1 MEKFEFADFKIEE
14 LVEEKNYGKFVIEP
28 LERGFGTTIGNALR
42 RVLLS
47 SLPGGAVYSVKIE
60 KAFHEYQTIPGLKED
75 ITTITL
81 NLKDLILN
89 VSDDEEYSLRLKK
102 AGSGTVTA
110 ADIECPAQVEI
121 INKDLV
127 IAHLEEDGELDMELM
142 VKNGRGYVSADENK
156 IIFQGSTQGIGTI
169 YTDSIYTPIERVSY
183 HVDPTR
189 VGQNAKYDKLSLEV
203 FTDGSITP
211 QESIALAAKILVDH
225 FNLLSEV
232 DSIAE
237 DLESVIAEPEVEEE
251 SKIASMMLEDLDL
264 SVRSYNCLK
273 RASIQTVEELVNKT
287 EEELMKVRNLGK
299 KSFKEVKDKV
309 EELGYS
315 FRQAE

>member
-14 LVEEKNYGKFVIEP
+14 LVEDKNYGKFVIEP
-28 LERGFGTTIGNALR
+28 LERGFGTTLGNALR

-47 SLPGGAVYSVKIE
+47 SLPGAAVYSVKIE
-60 KAFHEYQTIPGLKED
+60 GSLHEYQAIPGIKED

-81 NLKDLILN
+81 NLKDLILQI
-89 VSDDEEYSLRLKK
+89 SDEEEHSLRIKK
-102 AGSGTVTA
+102 NSGGPVTA
-110 ADIECPAQVEI
+110 ADIECPTEVEI

-127 IAHLEEDGELDMELM
+127 IANLEDDGKLDMELM

-156 IIFQGSTQGIGTI
+156 IIFQGSTQGMGTI

-189 VGQNAKYDKLSLEV
+189 VGQNAKYDELSLEV
-203 FTDGSITP
+203 FTNGSITP

-225 FNLLSEV
+225 FNLLTKV
-232 DSIAE
+232 DEITE
-237 DLESVIAEPEVEEE
+237 DMESVISEPEVEEE

-273 RASIQTVEELVNKT
+273 RASIQTVEELVDKT
-287 EEELMKVRNLGK
+287 EEDLMKVRNLGK

-309 EELGYS
+309 EELGLS
-315 FRQAE
+315 FRLAE

>member
-14 LVEEKNYGKFVIEP
+14 LVEDKHYGKFVIEP

-60 KAFHEYQTIPGLKED
+60 GSFHEYQAIPGIKED

-81 NLKDLILN
+81 NLKDLILKI
-89 VSDDEEYSLRLKK
+89 SDEEEYSLRIKK
-102 AGSGTVTA
+102 SGTGAVTA
-110 ADIECPAQVEI
+110 ADIECPTQVEI
-121 INKDLV
+121 VNKDLV

-142 VKNGRGYVSADENK
+142 AKNGRGYVSADDNK
-156 IIFQGSTQGIGTI
+156 VIFQGSTQGIGTI

-189 VGQNAKYDKLSLEV
+189 VGQDANYDKLTLEV
-203 FTDGSITP
+203 FTDGSTTP
-211 QESIALAAKILVDH
+211 QEAIALAAKILVDH
-225 FNLLSEV
+225 FNLLTEV
-232 DSIAE
+232 DSIT
-237 DLESVIAEPEVEEE
+237 DDVESVIAEPEVEEE

-273 RASIQTVEELVNKT
+273 RASIQTVEELVNKS

>member
-1 MEKFEFADFKIEE
+1 
-14 LVEEKNYGKFVIEP
+14 
-28 LERGFGTTIGNALR
+28 
-42 RVLLS
+42 
-47 SLPGGAVYSVKIE
+47 
-60 KAFHEYQTIPGLKED
+60 
-75 ITTITL
+75 
-81 NLKDLILN
+81 
-89 VSDDEEYSLRLKK
+89 
-102 AGSGTVTA
+102 
-110 ADIECPAQVEI
+110 
-121 INKDLV
+121 
-127 IAHLEEDGELDMELM
+127 M
-142 VKNGRGYVSADENK
+142 VKNGRGYATADENK

-189 VGQNAKYDKLSLEV
+189 VGQDAKYDKLTLEV
-203 FTDGSITP
+203 FTNGSITP

-225 FNLLSEV
+225 FNLLTEV
-232 DSIAE
+232 DSITE
-237 DLESVIAEPEVEEE
+237 NTESVIAEPEVEEE

-309 EELGYS
+309 VELGYS
-315 FRQAE
+315 F

>member
-14 LVEEKNYGKFVIEP
+14 LVEDNNYGKFVIEP
-28 LERGFGTTIGNALR
+28 LERGFGTTLGNALR

-47 SLPGGAVYSVKIE
+47 SLPGAAVYSVKIE
-60 KAFHEYQTIPGLKED
+60 GSFHEYQAIPGIKED

-81 NLKDLILN
+81 NLKDLILQ
-89 VSDDEEYSLRLKK
+89 VKDGEEYSLRVKK
-102 AGSGTVTA
+102 NSGGPVTA
-110 ADIECPAQVEI
+110 ADIECPTGVEI

-127 IAHLEEDGELDMELM
+127 IAHLEDDGKLDMELM

-156 IIFQGSTQGIGTI
+156 IVFQGSTQGIGTI

-189 VGQNAKYDKLSLEV
+189 VGQNAKYDKLTLEV
-203 FTDGSITP
+203 FTNGAITP
-211 QESIALAAKILVDH
+211 QQSIALAAKILVDH
-225 FNLLSEV
+225 FSLLTEV
-232 DSIAE
+232 DQITE
-237 DLESVIAEPEVEEE
+237 DMESVISEPEVEEE

-273 RASIQTVEELVNKT
+273 RASIQTVEELVDKT
-287 EEELMKVRNLGK
+287 EEDLMKVRNLGK

-309 EELGYS
+309 EELGLS